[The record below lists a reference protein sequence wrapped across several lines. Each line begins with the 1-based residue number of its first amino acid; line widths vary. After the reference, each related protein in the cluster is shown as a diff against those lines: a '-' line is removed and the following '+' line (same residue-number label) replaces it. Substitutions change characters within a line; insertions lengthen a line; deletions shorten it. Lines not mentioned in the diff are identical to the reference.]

1 MTKMHEA
8 TKLGQSIWLD
18 YMHRTMLKT
27 GELKQ
32 LIDAGLRGITSNPTI
47 FEEAI
52 GSGDAYDDAMR
63 KMVEQGKS
71 VGEMYQGLVVED
83 IRNAADQLRP
93 IYAESKGNDGYVS
106 LEADPNLAYD
116 SWATVEE
123 VHHLRELVDR
133 PNVMFKV
140 PATGAGIPAISQLI
154 SEGININITLMFS
167 LNHYEAVA
175 DAYLRGLEKRAAK
188 GEELSQ
194 VASVASFF
202 VSRVDTLIDKEL
214 DKLGQR
220 DLKGKIGIAN
230 AKMAY
235 ARYLTIF
242 SSERW
247 QQLERQGARPQRILY
262 GSTSTK
268 NPDYPDTLY
277 IDNLMGANT
286 VNTLPRK
293 AIDAL
298 MDHGMIASGLTANLD
313 EARRQI
319 NQLASLGLNLEV
331 LTQHLQ
337 DEGVEK
343 FAKDFSKLSD
353 AIAKKR
359 EQFQRVPA

>member
-1 MTKMHEA
+1 MQQRGERLVHTIDLETLHDIAISGRRRLA
-8 TKLGQSIWLD
+8 TLF
-18 YMHRTMLKT
+18 
-27 GELKQ
+27 
-32 LIDAGLRGITSNPTI
+32 P
-47 FEEAI
+47 
-52 GSGDAYDDAMR
+52 
-63 KMVEQGKS
+63 
-71 VGEMYQGLVVED
+71 
-83 IRNAADQLRP
+83 
-93 IYAESKGNDGYVS
+93 S
-106 LEADPNLAYD
+106 LEQPSENLGDVRWRAHIGPQQRQVRRD
-116 SWATVEE
+116 QVAVL
-123 VHHLRELVDR
+123 HHALE
-133 PNVMFKV
+133 
-140 PATGAGIPAISQLI
+140 GAEAVGKLLQ
-154 SEGININITLMFS
+154 EGININITLMFS

-175 DAYLRGLEKRAAK
+175 DAYLRGLEKWAAK

-214 DKLGQR
+214 EKLGQR

-298 MDHGMIASGLTANLD
+298 MDHGVIASGLTANLD

>member
-1 MTKMHEA
+1 MTKLHEA
-8 TKLGQSIWLD
+8 MALGQSIWLD
-18 YMHRTMLKT
+18 YIQRTMLKS
-27 GELKQ
+27 GELQK

-52 GSGDAYDDAMR
+52 GSGDAYDDAMQ
-63 KMVEQGKS
+63 KMVEEGKS
-71 VGEMYQGLVVED
+71 VGEMYHGLVVDD
-83 IRNAADQLRP
+83 IRDAADLLRP
-93 IYAESKGNDGYVS
+93 IYDESHGNDGYIS

-116 SWATVEE
+116 TWATIEE
-123 VHHLRELVDR
+123 VHHLHELVNR

-140 PATGAGIPAISQLI
+140 PATGQGIAAVAQLF
-154 SEGININITLMFS
+154 SEGINLNITLMFS
-167 LNHYEAVA
+167 LQHYEAVA
-175 DAYLRGLEKRAAK
+175 DAYLRGLEQRAAK
-188 GEELSQ
+188 GEDISQ

-202 VSRVDTLIDKEL
+202 VSRVDTLIDQKL
-214 DKLGQR
+214 DEMGQR
-220 DLKGKIGIAN
+220 DLQGKIGIAN

-268 NPDYPDTLY
+268 NPAYPDTIY
-277 IDNLMGANT
+277 INNLMGANT

-298 MDHGMIASGLTANLD
+298 LDHGVIASGLTQNLE

-319 NQLASLGLNLEV
+319 NQLAKLGLNLEV

-337 DEGVEK
+337 DEGVDK
-343 FAKDFSKLSD
+343 FAKDFAKLSD